1 MQPSP
6 PNLDTLTA
14 LHSDHRLATLPSLDP
29 LRVFPQTHAHPPSH
43 KREAFGGSGFIV
55 GSTATPAS
63 SDHSGPPLSSVLA
76 PIVFGIPKLVNR
88 VSMPGF
94 QYIHI
99 LDTTIGRAPAPN
111 LLAEVVPD
119 PSKQRAVLPN

>member
-6 PNLDTLTA
+6 PNQDTLTA

-43 KREAFGGSGFIV
+43 KREAFGASGFIV
-55 GSTATPAS
+55 GSTATPALCN
-63 SDHSGPPLSSVLA
+63 HSGLPLSSVLA
-76 PIVFGIPKLVNR
+76 SILFGIPKLVNR
-88 VSMPGF
+88 VSMPGL

-99 LDTTIGRAPAPN
+99 LDTTIRRAPAPN

-119 PSKQRAVLPN
+119 PSQQRAVLPN